1 MPALLGVFF
10 DAGNTLVVE
19 EPGKHL
25 WEMAITPLPGAL
37 EVLAA
42 LKSRYRLGV
51 ISNTVGSGDAEL
63 AAALDKAGLRS
74 LIDAL
79 VTSRDFGSAKPDPAI
94 YVEGARRLGVP
105 LETTC
110 MVGDRLDTDIAGALN
125 AGIPAVWLEHPGAV
139 LTGGLAPTH
148 IITGLGELPAWLET
162 VNVPPA
168 SCSLQARCR
177 RPRGWPPR
185 VRILMKLD

>member
-63 AAALDKAGLRS
+63 AAALGKAGLRS
-74 LIDAL
+74 LIDAM
-79 VTSRDFGSAKPDPAI
+79 VTSRDFGRAKPDPAI
-94 YVEGARRLGVP
+94 YLEGARRLGVP
-105 LETTC
+105 LATTC
-110 MVGDRLDTDIAGALN
+110 MVGDRLDTDIAGRSEERRV
-125 AGIPAVWLEHPGAV
+125 GKE
-139 LTGGLAPTH
+139 GGSC
-148 IITGLGELPAWLET
+148 GGVGE
-162 VNVPPA
+162 
-168 SCSLQARCR
+168 
-177 RPRGWPPR
+177 
-185 VRILMKLD
+185 

>member
-1 MPALLGVFF
+1 MPILRGVFF

-25 WEMAITPLPGAL
+25 WEMAIKPLPGAL
-37 EVLAA
+37 DLLAA
-42 LKSRYRLGV
+42 LKPRYRLGV

-63 AAALDKAGLRS
+63 AAALDKAGLRN

-79 VTSRDFGSAKPDPAI
+79 VTSRDFGKAKPDPAI

-105 LETTC
+105 LGTTC

-125 AGIPAVWLEHPGAV
+125 AGIPAVWLKHPGAV
-139 LTGGLAPTH
+139 MSGGPSPTH
-148 IITGLGELPAWLET
+148 TITRLGDLPAWLET
-162 VNVPPA
+162 MSVPPV
-168 SCSLQARCR
+168 L
-177 RPRGWPPR
+177 PP
-185 VRILMKLD
+185 

>member
-1 MPALLGVFF
+1 MPTLRGVFF

-25 WEMAITPLPGAL
+25 WEMAIVPLPGAL

-63 AAALDKAGLRS
+63 AAALDRAGLRS

-79 VTSRDFGSAKPDPAI
+79 VTSRDFGRAKPDPAI

-125 AGIPAVWLEHPGAV
+125 AGIPAVWLKHPGAAM
-139 LTGGLAPTH
+139 TNGPAPTH
-148 IITGLGELPAWLET
+148 IITRLGELPAWLET
-162 VNVPPA
+162 MRLPPVLP
-168 SCSLQARCR
+168 S
-177 RPRGWPPR
+177 
-185 VRILMKLD
+185 